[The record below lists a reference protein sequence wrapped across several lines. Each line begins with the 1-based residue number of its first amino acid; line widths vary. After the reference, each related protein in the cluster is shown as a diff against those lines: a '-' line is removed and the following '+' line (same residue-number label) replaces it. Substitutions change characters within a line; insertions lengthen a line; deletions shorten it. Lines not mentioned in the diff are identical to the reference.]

1 MTNTEVIEALEQVKT
16 YCSSSLI
23 DPLDYAIHVFR
34 RFERAGVEDPV
45 HADYSKL
52 SPSQAEGEEK

>member
-1 MTNTEVIEALEQVKT
+1 MTNDEVIQALEQVKT

-52 SPSQAEGEEK
+52 APTQEEEEK